1 MCVFCVACIQSCVSY
16 SSSSLSPCCDCHAI
30 ARKHVSHTSQSMTV
44 ILFGGPAM
52 GTVSS
57 VLCIC
62 FGGSNDSCAA
72 GESCIAAVTACCCE
86 TLTSSFCC
94 THTDA
99 VLLP

>member
-57 VLCIC
+57 V
-62 FGGSNDSCAA
+62 CAFA
-72 GESCIAAVTACCCE
+72 LVAAMIAVQLASLA
-86 TLTSSFCC
+86 
-94 THTDA
+94 
-99 VLLP
+99 